1 MAAESES
8 GPEGQGAAGSEAPGG
23 LGRRY
28 RSALDRILGRDGISV
43 GERTALRRSR
53 VRVYVTLLAGFYL
66 FVGIPAFAFTLLFYE
81 EIGVKGT
88 GLDHAKDLFLATMPI
103 ASGIIAHWFGARSG
117 EKLQE
122 GQ

>member
-1 MAAESES
+1 M
-8 GPEGQGAAGSEAPGG
+8 
-23 LGRRY
+23 
-28 RSALDRILGRDGISV
+28 LDRILGRDGISV
-43 GERTALRRSR
+43 SERTALRRSR

-66 FVGIPAFAFTLLFYE
+66 FLGIPAFAFTLLFYE
-81 EIGVKGT
+81 EIGVKAT
-88 GLDHAKDLFLATMPI
+88 GLDDAKDLFLATMPI

>member
-1 MAAESES
+1 MAGAS
-8 GPEGQGAAGSEAPGG
+8 GGGVEGQGLEGGEVSGG

-28 RSALDRILGRDGISV
+28 RSTLDRLLGRDGISV

-66 FVGIPAFAFTLLFYE
+66 FLGIPAFAFMLLFYE
-81 EIGVKGT
+81 DLGVKAT

-103 ASGIIAHWFGARSG
+103 ASGVIAHWFGARSG
-117 EKLQE
+117 EKLKE